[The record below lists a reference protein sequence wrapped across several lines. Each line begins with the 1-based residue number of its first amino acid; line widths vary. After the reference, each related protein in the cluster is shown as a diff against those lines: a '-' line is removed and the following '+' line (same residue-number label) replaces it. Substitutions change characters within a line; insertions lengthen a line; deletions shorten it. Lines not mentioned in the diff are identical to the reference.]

1 MLDFVACHIFPAI
14 LKSTKGTRPGT
25 VALKVSSVAFEDEFI
40 HRFMENGRKK
50 LEDEF
55 VLWSSNSNCPPFV
68 STLKGKDKEKHLNSQ
83 SGLQMILRETEFTVK
98 ERGRGSTRSK
108 VYRVGDYLVLLRQI
122 YKTGGATSP

>member
-1 MLDFVACHIFPAI
+1 MACHIFPAI

>member
-68 STLKGKDKEKHLNSQ
+68 STLKGKDKEKHQNSQ

-98 ERGRGSTRSK
+98 ERGEGQHK
-108 VYRVGDYLVLLRQI
+108 VKGLQ
-122 YKTGGATSP
+122 SW